1 MRSHPHQRVMKD
13 GASRRAP
20 RFFLPAACAGWTL
33 VELTVVLVI
42 LAVLAYVV
50 VRSLRPGEALVLQQ
64 AERLRDDLRH
74 VQTLAM
80 TQNRSLQLKLGAPTS
95 GTACPGAAYYVI
107 NCTVAGAD
115 PCAGAT
121 DAAIADPRQQNGIF
135 CVTLESGLALA
146 GANLYFDPLG
156 RPKSGSAVIPASVTF
171 TITGGGTSRSAVVT
185 PLTGF
190 VTAQ

>member
-1 MRSHPHQRVMKD
+1 MKD

-20 RFFLPAACAGWTL
+20 RFFLAGWTL

-42 LAVLAYVV
+42 MAVLAYVV
-50 VRSLRPGEALVLQQ
+50 VRSLRPGEALALQQ

-80 TQNRSLQLKLGAPTS
+80 TQSRSLQLKLGAP
-95 GTACPGAAYYVI
+95 ANCPGVSYHVI
-107 NCTVAGAD
+107 HCDVVAAD
-115 PCAGAT
+115 PCTGAT
-121 DAAIADPRQQNGIF
+121 NAAIADPRLPGGLF
-135 CVTLESGLALA
+135 CVTLESGLGLA

-156 RPKSGSAVIPASVTF
+156 RPKNGSAVIPASVTF

-185 PLTGF
+185 ALTGF